1 MKNIK
6 VEKHID
12 CDGDTYYEARWVGIS
27 KDIILVGGGATPE
40 EAIAELKEN
49 AKILVEYLKGEIE
62 NEP

>member
-6 VEKHID
+6 VEKHMD

-40 EAIAELKEN
+40 EAIEELRENTRVYKEFLKEMEDE
-49 AKILVEYLKGEIE
+49 KQ
-62 NEP
+62 